1 MASCCHDVISCK
13 FRSITRTSNYYDNDY
28 FHFFIFLLFWPQKG
42 NNECLLVALVF
53 SAGITVPYIVF
64 SLCLFSVPFVMT
76 GGLKFKEITHNAA
89 LCDVAT
95 TVLDVM
101 GLPIPQE
108 MTGQSL
114 LAK

>member
-1 MASCCHDVISCK
+1 MI
-13 FRSITRTSNYYDNDY
+13 I
-28 FHFFIFLLFWPQKG
+28 FIFLFFCFSWPQKG

-53 SAGITVPYIVF
+53 SAGITVPYIVL

>member
-1 MASCCHDVISCK
+1 
-13 FRSITRTSNYYDNDY
+13 
-28 FHFFIFLLFWPQKG
+28 
-42 NNECLLVALVF
+42 
-53 SAGITVPYIVF
+53 
-64 SLCLFSVPFVMT
+64 MT
-76 GGLKFKEITHNAA
+76 GGLKFKEIAHNAA

>member
-1 MASCCHDVISCK
+1 MMLFHVNSEAQLGHRIIIVS
-13 FRSITRTSNYYDNDY
+13 DY
-28 FHFFIFLLFWPQKG
+28 FHFLIFCFAWPQKG

-53 SAGITVPYIVF
+53 SAGNTVPYIVF

-101 GLPIPQE
+101 DLPIPQE

>member
-1 MASCCHDVISCK
+1 
-13 FRSITRTSNYYDNDY
+13 
-28 FHFFIFLLFWPQKG
+28 
-42 NNECLLVALVF
+42 
-53 SAGITVPYIVF
+53 
-64 SLCLFSVPFVMT
+64 MT

-89 LCDVAT
+89 LCDVAS

-101 GLPIPQE
+101 GLPIPKD

>member
-1 MASCCHDVISCK
+1 MVNNKIFTHDLMSPLGYPDLFC
-13 FRSITRTSNYYDNDY
+13 
-28 FHFFIFLLFWPQKG
+28 FIL
-42 NNECLLVALVF
+42 
-53 SAGITVPYIVF
+53 
-64 SLCLFSVPFVMT
+64 VPFIMT

-101 GLPIPQE
+101 GLPCPEE
-108 MTGQSL
+108 MGGQSL

>member
-1 MASCCHDVISCK
+1 MVFIHDFSSPSGYCDL
-13 FRSITRTSNYYDNDY
+13 FC
-28 FHFFIFLLFWPQKG
+28 FIL
-42 NNECLLVALVF
+42 
-53 SAGITVPYIVF
+53 
-64 SLCLFSVPFVMT
+64 VPFIMT

-101 GLPIPQE
+101 GLSCPEE
-108 MTGQSL
+108 MGGQSL

>member
-1 MASCCHDVISCK
+1 
-13 FRSITRTSNYYDNDY
+13 
-28 FHFFIFLLFWPQKG
+28 
-42 NNECLLVALVF
+42 
-53 SAGITVPYIVF
+53 
-64 SLCLFSVPFVMT
+64 MT

-101 GLPIPQE
+101 GLRIPQE

>member
-1 MASCCHDVISCK
+1 
-13 FRSITRTSNYYDNDY
+13 
-28 FHFFIFLLFWPQKG
+28 
-42 NNECLLVALVF
+42 
-53 SAGITVPYIVF
+53 
-64 SLCLFSVPFVMT
+64 MT
-76 GGLKFKEITHNAA
+76 GGLNFKEITHNAA

-101 GLPIPQE
+101 DLPIPQD

>member
-1 MASCCHDVISCK
+1 MQNESFNLSALILFC
-13 FRSITRTSNYYDNDY
+13 
-28 FHFFIFLLFWPQKG
+28 FF
-42 NNECLLVALVF
+42 F
-53 SAGITVPYIVF
+53 SP
-64 SLCLFSVPFVMT
+64 VPFIMT
-76 GGLKFKEITHNAA
+76 GGLKFTEITHNPA

-108 MTGQSL
+108 MGGQSL

>member
-1 MASCCHDVISCK
+1 
-13 FRSITRTSNYYDNDY
+13 
-28 FHFFIFLLFWPQKG
+28 
-42 NNECLLVALVF
+42 
-53 SAGITVPYIVF
+53 
-64 SLCLFSVPFVMT
+64 MT

-101 GLPIPQE
+101 GLPSPQE
-108 MTGQSL
+108 MTGKSL

>member
-1 MASCCHDVISCK
+1 MWNSFTNVHDTWHYIFTSTISFLHMQLSSEHSWEVIH
-13 FRSITRTSNYYDNDY
+13 IYDLYKIDIISL
-28 FHFFIFLLFWPQKG
+28 FFAVVLL
-42 NNECLLVALVF
+42 L
-53 SAGITVPYIVF
+53 
-64 SLCLFSVPFVMT
+64 SVPFIMT

>member
-1 MASCCHDVISCK
+1 MIIIKVMQLFAFIHDFKSALGYCDLCC
-13 FRSITRTSNYYDNDY
+13 
-28 FHFFIFLLFWPQKG
+28 FI
-42 NNECLLVALVF
+42 
-53 SAGITVPYIVF
+53 I
-64 SLCLFSVPFVMT
+64 VPFVMT

-101 GLPIPQE
+101 GLSCPEE
-108 MTGQSL
+108 MGGQSL

>member
-1 MASCCHDVISCK
+1 MSACGLS
-13 FRSITRTSNYYDNDY
+13 
-28 FHFFIFLLFWPQKG
+28 FLRWYHCTLY
-42 NNECLLVALVF
+42 C
-53 SAGITVPYIVF
+53 F

>member
-1 MASCCHDVISCK
+1 
-13 FRSITRTSNYYDNDY
+13 
-28 FHFFIFLLFWPQKG
+28 
-42 NNECLLVALVF
+42 
-53 SAGITVPYIVF
+53 
-64 SLCLFSVPFVMT
+64 MT

-89 LCDVAT
+89 LCDVAP

-101 GLPIPQE
+101 GLPIPKD